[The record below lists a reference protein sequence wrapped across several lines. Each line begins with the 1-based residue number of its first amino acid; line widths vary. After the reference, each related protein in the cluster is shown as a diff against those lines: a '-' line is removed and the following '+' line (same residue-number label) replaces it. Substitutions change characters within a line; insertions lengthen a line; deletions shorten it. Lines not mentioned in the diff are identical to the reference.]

1 MALITSVRTKVKEDN
16 STLAIIKAEGIETT
30 IFLTSKQIKSACGL
44 ANNFSILKGADIEV
58 EFYKKGDK
66 LVSGA
71 EVTDDNKIVKEYS
84 IELPAHLVKVQ
95 SLAAFGVAVTL

>member
-16 STLAIIKAEGIETT
+16 SVLAIIKAQDIENT
-30 IFLTSKQIKSACGL
+30 IFLTGKQVKSACGL
-44 ANNFSILKGADIEV
+44 SNNFSILKGADIEV

-66 LVSGA
+66 LVNGA